1 MHGFKY
7 IFKYTYIKNI
17 YFLLV
22 AGRNQYSV
30 ISVRCCSVRS
40 VCIHLSTYIGTHT
53 YRKPNGPQESLHP
66 FHSQDKHMTV
76 G

>member
-53 YRKPNGPQESLHP
+53 HTENQ
-66 FHSQDKHMTV
+66 TV
-76 G
+76 LKKVYTRSTPRIST